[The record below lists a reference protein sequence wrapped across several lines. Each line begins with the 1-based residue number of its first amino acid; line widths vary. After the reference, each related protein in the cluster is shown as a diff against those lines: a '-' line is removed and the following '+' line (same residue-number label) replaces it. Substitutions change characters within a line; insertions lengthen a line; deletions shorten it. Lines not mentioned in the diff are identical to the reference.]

1 MKFSTAILSL
11 LAYQPAAAFVS
22 NTPPQT
28 FQSSLKSSNYDPAI
42 SDSTRTYES
51 DVNVPRRGG
60 YARDL
65 EDRLSSVQGGRRTR
79 GSEFNAPTFA
89 DQIFERKVP
98 IKVQGGSLKT
108 WTFSSQA
115 VQNVHVVMQTE
126 GRPLDADIELWQ
138 GPDNTP
144 CKMRVYVEDG
154 ATRRFGA
161 MLATPRGPNTIA
173 LRNIGHLEFPMEAQ
187 VVADTSDLIGPSA
200 DMREFEGEPLI
211 IQGGALR
218 TYPFDPS
225 VESVQVLLNTD
236 GRPLNARIE
245 LLQGPNNIKQVVEL
259 YTEDGMDRPFLMLLE
274 TPGSGNVVRIVNT
287 ATVEFPLTAGVEAYS
302 INRDY
307 NDYEP
312 VMGGDSNEG
321 FMGGNRRSFF

>member
-1 MKFSTAILSL
+1 MKFSTALTV
-11 LAYQPAAAFVS
+11 LAIQPAAAFVA
-22 NTPPQT
+22 NVPRT
-28 FQSSLKSSNYDPAI
+28 FQSNTSLKSSNYDPAV
-42 SDSTRTYES
+42 SDSTRSYES
-51 DVNVPRRGG
+51 DVNMPRSRG

-79 GSEFNAPTFA
+79 GAEFNAPTFA

-154 ATRRFGA
+154 AARRFGA
-161 MLATPRGPNTIA
+161 MIATPRGPNTIA

-200 DMREFEGEPLI
+200 DMREFEGEPLV

-259 YTEDGMDRPFLMLLE
+259 YTEDGLDRPFLMILE

-307 NDYEP
+307 NDYEA

-321 FMGGNRRSFF
+321 FMSNRRSFF

>member
-1 MKFSTAILSL
+1 MG
-11 LAYQPAAAFVS
+11 
-22 NTPPQT
+22 
-28 FQSSLKSSNYDPAI
+28 
-42 SDSTRTYES
+42 
-51 DVNVPRRGG
+51 DV
-60 YARDL
+60 
-65 EDRLSSVQGGRRTR
+65 
-79 GSEFNAPTFA
+79 
-89 DQIFERKVP
+89 
-98 IKVQGGSLKT
+98 
-108 WTFSSQA
+108 
-115 VQNVHVVMQTE
+115 
-126 GRPLDADIELWQ
+126 ELWQ

-144 CKMRVYVEDG
+144 HKMRVYIEDG
-154 ATRRFGA
+154 ALRPFKA
-161 MLATPRGPNTIA
+161 FIETPRGPNTVAI
-173 LRNIGHLEFPMEAQ
+173 RNTSQMEFPLSAF
-187 VVADTSDLIGPSA
+187 VAA
-200 DMREFEGEPLI
+200 DNGSVDSLEVDSVPMT

-225 VESVQVLLNTD
+225 IESVQVLLNTD

-259 YTEDGMDRPFLMLLE
+259 YTEDGLDRPFLMLLE

-321 FMGGNRRSFF
+321 FMSNRRSFF